1 MVIQSYT
8 VRVHKVLVIQHCKPK
23 LSSIPGVKMIPL
35 PRIRPPRPS
44 PAHQAPQKLGIVIF
58 RPLLHHS

>member
-23 LSSIPGVKMIPL
+23 LW
-35 PRIRPPRPS
+35 RIQRRILAWPWNADSARVLQG
-44 PAHQAPQKLGIVIF
+44 HWK
-58 RPLLHHS
+58 